1 MGNLQKFKRVAPEE
15 RMLELAY
22 EILKQNE
29 DVLCMNKTLINKF
42 FNSIQHFNNVS
53 EEEIRVDE

>member
-42 FNSIQHFNNVS
+42 FNSIQYFNNVS